1 MSAGGLTRALAAQA
15 VAGVLA
21 RGQTLDTAL
30 EAILTRSDGLNA
42 RQLAD
47 RDRAQ
52 VHALAFGAL
61 RGHHRHRALLAQL
74 LDRPLKGTDRTLE
87 ALLSVGLFQ
96 LADPEQPDYAAV
108 SATVDACRLLGQERA
123 AGLLNAA
130 LRRYQREAPGL
141 LAKLQADPAAW
152 FSHPAWLLDRLRSDW
167 PDSWQAIA
175 TANQRRPPFW
185 LRVNRNR
192 TSITEYRH
200 RLEADL
206 GLQATTLAGFPDAL
220 RLESAVPV
228 EKLPGFAA
236 GLVSVQDAASQLAA
250 ALLAPE
256 RGMRVLDAC
265 AAPGGKTTHL
275 LEVVAGE
282 IDLTAVDVSGARL
295 GLIESNLQR
304 LGLRATLVVG
314 DATEP
319 AAWWDGRPF
328 DRILRGRALYR
339 ARRDPAP
346 PGHQA
351 APAGRRCA
359 GARRPAAP
367 AAGTALALAA
377 AGRQAALQH
386 VLCAARGE
394 SGPCRGV
401 PGVGNGPAPAR
412 NPGPGA
418 AVAAW
423 RAGYRRVL
431 LCFNDYR
438 DHGTGTRLKPPCC
451 CARDSTD
458 VQKNNNRHPGV
469 LAALAVARRDAVG
482 WSPARPGDR
491 TRDSHCQHRPRW
503 RVSGTSPPP
512 LITA

>member
-21 RGQTLDTAL
+21 RGQTIEAAL
-30 EAILTRSDGLNA
+30 ESILASSDGLNA

-61 RGHHRHRALLAQL
+61 RGHHRHRALLGAL

-152 FSHPAWLLDRLRSDW
+152 FSHPAWLLDRLRADW

-175 TANQRRPPFW
+175 AANQRRPPFW

-192 TSITEYRH
+192 ASVTEYRA
-200 RLEADL
+200 RLEAEL
-206 GLQATTLAGFPDAL
+206 GLQATPLAGFPDAL

-228 EKLPGFAA
+228 EKLPGFAD
-236 GLVSVQDAASQLAA
+236 GLVSVQDASSQLAA
-250 ALLAPE
+250 PLLAPE

-282 IDLTAVDVSGARL
+282 IDLTAVDVARARL

-304 LGLRATLVVG
+304 LGLRANLLVG

-328 DRILRGRALYR
+328 DRILLDAPCSALGVIRRHPDIKLLRRAADVPALVGRQRLLLERLWPLLCPRGKLLYSTCSVLRAENQDLV
-339 ARRDPAP
+339 
-346 PGHQA
+346 A
-351 APAGRRCA
+351 AFL
-359 GARRPAAP
+359 
-367 AAGTALALAA
+367 AAGTAW
-377 AGRQAALQH
+377 LQP
-386 VLCAARGE
+386 E
-394 SGPCRGV
+394 T
-401 PGVGNGPAPAR
+401 PAPGLQLL
-412 NPGPGA
+412 PGERDTDGFYYALMSNA
-418 AVAAW
+418 ATGLV
-423 RAGYRRVL
+423 
-431 LCFNDYR
+431 R
-438 DHGTGTRLKPPCC
+438 D
-451 CARDSTD
+451 
-458 VQKNNNRHPGV
+458 
-469 LAALAVARRDAVG
+469 
-482 WSPARPGDR
+482 
-491 TRDSHCQHRPRW
+491 
-503 RVSGTSPPP
+503 
-512 LITA
+512 

>member
-21 RGQTLDTAL
+21 RGQTLDAAL
-30 EAILTRSDGLNA
+30 EAVLTRSDGLDA

-61 RGHHRHRALLAQL
+61 RGHHRHRALLAEL

-141 LAKLQADPAAW
+141 LEKLQADPAAW

-192 TSITEYRH
+192 TSVTEYNH
-200 RLEADL
+200 RLEAEF
-206 GLQATTLAGFPDAL
+206 GLQATPLAGFPDAL

-228 EKLPGFAA
+228 EKLPGFTD
-236 GLVSVQDAASQLAA
+236 GQVSVQDAASQLAA

-282 IDLTAVDVSGARL
+282 IDLTAVDVAGARL

-304 LGLRATLVVG
+304 LGLRATLLVG

-328 DRILRGRALYR
+328 DRILLDAPCSSLGVIRRHPDIKLLRRAADVPALVGRQRLLLERLWPLLRPGGKLLYSTCSVLR
-339 ARRDPAP
+339 AENQDLV
-346 PGHQA
+346 
-351 APAGRRCA
+351 AGFLA
-359 GARRPAAP
+359 S
-367 AAGTALALAA
+367 GTASLQPETPTPGLQLLPGERDTDGFYYALMTTATT
-377 AGRQAALQH
+377 GL
-386 VLCAARGE
+386 V
-394 SGPCRGV
+394 
-401 PGVGNGPAPAR
+401 
-412 NPGPGA
+412 
-418 AVAAW
+418 
-423 RAGYRRVL
+423 
-431 LCFNDYR
+431 R
-438 DHGTGTRLKPPCC
+438 D
-451 CARDSTD
+451 
-458 VQKNNNRHPGV
+458 
-469 LAALAVARRDAVG
+469 
-482 WSPARPGDR
+482 
-491 TRDSHCQHRPRW
+491 
-503 RVSGTSPPP
+503 
-512 LITA
+512 